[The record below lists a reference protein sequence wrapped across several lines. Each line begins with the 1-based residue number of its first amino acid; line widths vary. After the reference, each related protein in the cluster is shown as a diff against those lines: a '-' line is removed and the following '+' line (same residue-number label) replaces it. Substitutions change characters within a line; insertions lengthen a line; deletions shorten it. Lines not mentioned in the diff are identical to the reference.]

1 MRQNDWTDKLPGL
14 MEGYEEAEPKGLWD
28 AVQAGLAPRKRR
40 VAVWWYVAGIG
51 LAAAAAVLLAVLLW
65 KPSPAVSPVP
75 EDRLVEEVP
84 VGPEIS
90 VPEDVIPADDPPVPV
105 SRRPYVSPA
114 VEARKE
120 VPEFASEET
129 PEVAPVEAS
138 AETPAEAPAPE
149 TPREPKKAPSAPD
162 PIPQEWI
169 PAEVPASKAR
179 RSGRLQLSVRTGGLL
194 AQAATSSYQGV
205 GLTPYPVT
213 KSSDLTPELVN
224 RNRESNTD
232 VQHRMRLR
240 VSAQIAYAFAPRWSA
255 GTGLTYSSLQ
265 STYTTSAGNSISE
278 EKTDYSYLGIP
289 LFVQLKVVEYKRLS
303 LYATAGGMFEIPLG
317 AVMHSKIYS
326 GSNVLSENVRNTD
339 VRGVNNTVWS
349 LNAGVGLQFEL
360 FKHGALFLQPELS
373 WHIPGQSTL
382 ENFYTVRPLAFDVNF
397 GLRIWL
403 F

>member
-14 MEGYEEAEPKGLWD
+14 MEGYEEAEPEGLWD

-51 LAAAAAVLLAVLLW
+51 LTAAAAVLLAVLLW

-75 EDRLVEEVP
+75 EDRLVEKVP
-84 VGPEIS
+84 VVPEFS
-90 VPEDVIPADDPPVPV
+90 VPEEVIPADELPAPV
-105 SRRPYVSPA
+105 SRRPYASPA
-114 VEARKE
+114 DGAPEAAAEE
-120 VPEFASEET
+120 VPEL
-129 PEVAPVEAS
+129 APVEAP
-138 AETPAEAPAPE
+138 AETPVPE
-149 TPREPKKAPSAPD
+149 TPREPKKVPSAPD
-162 PIPQEWI
+162 PIPQEGI
-169 PAEVPASKAR
+169 PTEVPATNTR
-179 RSGRLQLSVRTGGLL
+179 RSGRLQVSVRTGGLL

-240 VSAQIAYAFAPRWSA
+240 VSAQIAYAFAPCWSA

-289 LFVQLKVVEYKRLS
+289 LFVQFKAVEYKRLS
-303 LYATAGGMFEIPLG
+303 LYATAGGMFEIPVG
-317 AVMHSKIYS
+317 AVTHSKIYS

-373 WHIPGQSTL
+373 WHIPGQASL
-382 ENFYTVRPLAFDVNF
+382 ENFYSARPLAFDVNF

>member
-14 MEGYEEAEPKGLWD
+14 MEGYEEEEPEGLWD

-84 VGPEIS
+84 VVPEFS
-90 VPEDVIPADDPPVPV
+90 VPEEVIPADELPAPV
-105 SRRPYVSPA
+105 SRRPYASPA
-114 VEARKE
+114 DGAPEAAAEE
-120 VPEFASEET
+120 VPEL
-129 PEVAPVEAS
+129 APVEAP
-138 AETPAEAPAPE
+138 AETPVPE
-149 TPREPKKAPSAPD
+149 TSREPKKVPSAPD

-169 PAEVPASKAR
+169 PTEVPATNTR
-179 RSGRLQLSVRTGGLL
+179 RSGRLQVSVRTGGLL
-194 AQAATSSYQGV
+194 AQAATSSYHGV

-240 VSAQIAYAFAPRWSA
+240 VSAQIAYAFAPRWSG

-289 LFVQLKVVEYKRLS
+289 LFVQFKAVEYKRLS
-303 LYATAGGMFEIPLG
+303 LYATAGGMFEIPVG
-317 AVMHSKIYS
+317 AVTHSKIYS

-373 WHIPGQSTL
+373 WHIPGQASL
-382 ENFYTVRPLAFDVNF
+382 ENFYSARHLAFDVNF

>member
-14 MEGYEEAEPKGLWD
+14 MEGYEEAEPEGLWD

-84 VGPEIS
+84 V
-90 VPEDVIPADDPPVPV
+90 VPETPVPEEVFPADELPAPV
-105 SRRPYVSPA
+105 SRRPKASPA
-114 VEARKE
+114 VEAPEEEPEE
-120 VPEFASEET
+120 V
-129 PEVAPVEAS
+129 PEVAP

-169 PAEVPASKAR
+169 PAEVPTPNTR
-179 RSGRLQLSVRTGGLL
+179 RSGRLQVSVRTGGLL

-213 KSSDLTPELVN
+213 KASDLTPELVN

-240 VSAQIAYAFAPRWSA
+240 VSAQIAYAFAPRWSG

-317 AVMHSKIYS
+317 AVTHSKIYS

-382 ENFYTVRPLAFDVNF
+382 ENFYSARPLAFDVNF

-403 F
+403 